1 MLSATPVAMKKALIT
16 LSCILLI
23 SYSSTLQ
30 AQNQALQELAWKYM
44 YKWVESWEDSTQIDA
59 LSADERTDLLFGMI
73 HGNSRGN
80 QWYYPL
86 FQRLLNDGV
95 SINEAR
101 SGKGLTLLETAISER
116 KSEVVALLIQNG
128 ATITDSVTICD
139 HCQDIKELPT
149 LGAVVDFADWGLLQE
164 LMSRGVRPDSLFCAE
179 IFDKVGT
186 GYEHEDFLYSFFP
199 YDMDAGLQLEEGT
212 VVDYL
217 VRKQLARE
225 VNIQPIDQ
233 YMENYRR
240 LIKKLILRENEGI
253 EALLEEVM
261 DFQKR
266 YVLKEDRDYTDWSFM
281 DDLYYLA
288 QVSGLKGHHPLYIS
302 MMKALD
308 DRQFDPLPSVQR
320 LVSAPIEMLRFADQ
334 YPLNEEVVG
343 FLMQENALSLEND
356 QWFARFPGVQNLLLQ
371 LGHKV
376 EAITID
382 TRNFLLAGYDAG
394 WLSNFYTHKQVK
406 VPGIFLQVVN
416 GNQRALEAHLES
428 NNPFAKDGY
437 GLSLFELM
445 IYLGME
451 KPALDIIEKNQYL
464 PIEKETFF
472 LALLG
477 QSKRILTALQQKTNA
492 SDYATYFYQQALRVQ
507 NSEALQWLAK
517 EGFSAENVMD
527 GLNSD
532 PSLLYLLAHT
542 EVLQLLLES
551 GLSMDHLPQEMMEI
565 SVRGQPR
572 SEIFP
577 ALGKI
582 PHALLPLAIE
592 WHAPDAI
599 EVLVDHLYAEG
610 KTLDQDHLVYAAT
623 MGSPGILKVLL
634 AKGLSLDQPG
644 STGVKPLEAAV
655 AAGATDNVRWL
666 IEQGTKI
673 EPLHTDSQTYR
684 KYRSPGPHTLIDIAG
699 NLTTYHY
706 LQEQNIPFSPFI
718 YHNLDLAITFHDHE
732 KAKALVNK
740 YAYLELEK
748 ALRYA
753 VSVNNETIGRWLLE
767 NHHFDGRPGYT
778 LPVAH
783 VYGQA
788 KNWFFEACLTDKR
801 YLPQLQRYSSEKGNS
816 LLHDAV
822 LEKNT
827 GLIYLLLEAG
837 FDPNLPNDQHFTPYY
852 YANESEH
859 FPEKEQVLARM
870 QEKGASST
878 YNASIVQGAFEEA
891 LKKGLVDK
899 VRKYLEQNADPN
911 KPYSARPSR
920 WQKEIEMPPL
930 MIALLNKQELIAQL
944 LLLYGADPNVSH
956 ESEFLVNRSPLS
968 VALDERLYTAVRM
981 LIHKGAD
988 LEFIPKS
995 NSKYVCQYEI
1005 PLREHIDQ
1013 LHRDTKVLLGWPDA
1027 QGNPPSLGYEH
1038 VDTLLYEAFEAGD
1051 LPAIRSVLTNYP
1063 GYRPADRDAFERK
1076 LFKHASLDM
1085 LKFMLNRDSAG
1096 FQFGYYDKGL
1106 ESMQTLSRAAAGGRD
1121 DLVTEL
1127 LQNYHYPLSR
1137 SWFASVLDANPMAS
1151 TIRKGGRLYSPTLSY
1166 SAMEV
1171 PTGHVFLGAQQ
1182 RQDYLD
1188 VIKAMA
1194 PSNFYLD
1201 SVCIIES
1208 VRSRF
1213 HEATTFFLG
1222 YPDNTDETRKAML
1235 DIIEGDVSSLQTR
1248 LDAGLSPDA
1257 SLYGFSLITCAAWM
1271 NRMDILVLLHE
1282 KGGSVKV
1289 QLPDG
1294 LPAQWKTAYLRPEFW
1309 AMIHGEKT
1317 MIEWLMQR
1325 GVSFKSLRISDYYGG
1340 ECYTAPFLLMAQP
1353 GKRDVLEWLLREKVI
1368 NAGTGCYGTSLL
1380 SKALKWDDPELVKLL
1395 LPPVSPTKEKRKP
1408 VRSIPY
1414 VPTNLE
1420 ESIIYALRLNASQN
1434 FFTLVKTHDFD
1445 PKQLPADGA
1454 RWIEDLEIQKWLL
1467 EQGFKLQSINYFHH
1481 FLQNALRAGDNQH
1494 FLELLKAYDTLV
1506 TKEPNQVYQYNF
1518 NKDSFDETI
1527 KLVLL
1532 SGDERMI
1539 SALYNYTRTFEIK
1552 GEGELPWLSLAVEAD
1567 ASGTISWLLDREV
1580 DWITYRNRRVN
1591 YVPDLAKNYATWKI
1605 ATEAIES
1612 HLVK

>member
-1 MLSATPVAMKKALIT
+1 MKKPLIT
-16 LSCILLI
+16 LSYILLI
-23 SYSSTLQ
+23 SSSSTVQ

-44 YKWVESWEDSTQIDA
+44 YKWVASWEDSTQIDA
-59 LSADERTDLLFGMI
+59 LSADQRTDLLFGMI
-73 HGNSRGN
+73 NGSSRGN

-86 FQRLLNDGV
+86 FQQLLNDGV

-101 SGKGLTLLETAISER
+101 SEQGLTLLETAISER
-116 KSEVVALLIQNG
+116 KSEVVTLLIQNG
-128 ATITDSVTICD
+128 AAITDSVTICD

-149 LGAVVDFADWGLLQE
+149 LGAVADFVDWGLLLE
-164 LMSRGVRPDSLFCAE
+164 LISHGLRPDSLFCEE
-179 IFDKVGT
+179 IFDHLGVG
-186 GYEHEDFLYSFFP
+186 YDHDDFLSSFFP
-199 YDMDAGLQLEEGT
+199 YEMDGEMQLEEGT
-212 VVDYL
+212 LVDYL
-217 VRKQLARE
+217 VRKQLARA

-240 LIKKLILRENEGI
+240 LIKKLILRENDDI

-261 DFQKR
+261 GFQKR
-266 YVLKEDRDYTDWSFM
+266 YVLKEDRDYADWSFM
-281 DDLYYLA
+281 DDLAYLA
-288 QVSGLKGHHPLYIS
+288 RVSSLKGHYPLYIS

-308 DRQFDPLPSVQR
+308 DRQFSSLPGVQG
-320 LVSAPIEMLRFADQ
+320 LISSPIQMLRLADRF
-334 YPLNEEVVG
+334 PLNEEVTG
-343 FLMQENALSLEND
+343 FLMQENASYLKND
-356 QWFARFPGVQNLLLQ
+356 RWFARFPGTQNLLLQ
-371 LGHKV
+371 LGHKL

-382 TRNFLLAGYDAG
+382 TRSFLLAGYDAA
-394 WLSNFYTHKQVK
+394 WLSSFYANKQVQ

-416 GNQRALEAHLES
+416 GNQRALEAHLER

-451 KPALDIIEKNQYL
+451 KPALNIIEKNQYL

-477 QSKRILTALQQKTNA
+477 QNKRILTALQQKTNA
-492 SDYATYFYQQALRVQ
+492 DDYATYFYQQALRVQ
-507 NSEALQWLAK
+507 NPGALRWLAK

-527 GLNSD
+527 GLGSD
-532 PSLLYLLAHT
+532 PSLFYLLAHA

-551 GLSMDHLPQEMMEI
+551 GLSIDHLSQDRMEL
-565 SVRGQPR
+565 SVRRPPR

-577 ALGKI
+577 TLGKI
-582 PHALLPLAIE
+582 PHALLPLAID
-592 WHAPDAI
+592 WHAQDAVA
-599 EVLVDHLYAEG
+599 VLVEHLYAEG
-610 KTLDQDHLVYAAT
+610 KALDQDYLVYAAA
-623 MGSPGILKVLL
+623 MGSPAILKLLL
-634 AKGLSLDQPG
+634 ATGLSLDQPG

-655 AAGATDNVRWL
+655 AAGVTDNVRWL
-666 IEQGTKI
+666 IEQGAKI
-673 EPLHTDSQTYR
+673 EPLYNGSQTYQ
-684 KYRSPGPHTLIDIAG
+684 KYRAPGPHTLIDIAG

-706 LQEQNIPFSPFI
+706 LKEQNIPFSPFI
-718 YHNLDLAITFHDHE
+718 YHNLDMAITFHDHE
-732 KAKALVNK
+732 GAKALVNK
-740 YAYLELEK
+740 YRYLELEQ
-748 ALRYA
+748 ALQYA

-778 LPVAH
+778 LPIAK

-801 YLPQLQRYSSEKGNS
+801 YLRQLQRYTSKKGNT
-816 LLHDAV
+816 LLHNAV

-852 YANESEH
+852 YANESED
-859 FPEKEQVLARM
+859 FPEKTQVLARM
-870 QEKGASST
+870 REKGASST

-899 VRKYLEQNADPN
+899 VREYLEQNADPN
-911 KPYSARPSR
+911 RPYLARPSR

-956 ESEFLVNRSPLS
+956 RSEFLVNRSPLS
-968 VALDERLYTAVRM
+968 IALDERLYTAVRM

-1027 QGNPPSLGYEH
+1027 QGNPSSLGYGH
-1038 VDTLLYEAFEAGD
+1038 VDTLLYEAFEASD
-1051 LPAIRSVLTNYP
+1051 LPAVRSVLSDYP
-1063 GYRPADRDAFERK
+1063 GYRPVDRGTFERK

-1121 DLVTEL
+1121 DLVSEL
-1127 LQNYHYPLSR
+1127 LQNYQYPLLR
-1137 SWFASVLDANPMAS
+1137 SWSASVLDANPMAS

-1171 PTGHVFLGAQQ
+1171 PTGYVFLGAQQ

-1213 HEATTFFLG
+1213 HEATAFFLG
-1222 YPDNTDETRKAML
+1222 YPDTLDETRKAIL
-1235 DIIEGDVSSLQTR
+1235 NIIEGNVSSLQAQ

-1271 NRMDILVLLHE
+1271 NRMDILLLLHE
-1282 KGGSVKV
+1282 KGGSVEV
-1289 QLPDG
+1289 RLPG
-1294 LPAQWKTAYLRPEFW
+1294 GRMAHWETAYLRPEFW
-1309 AMIHGEKT
+1309 AMIHGEKAI
-1317 MIEWLMQR
+1317 IEWLMQQ
-1325 GVSFKSLRISDYYGG
+1325 GVSFENLRIGDYYGG

-1353 GKRDVLEWLLREKVI
+1353 GKREVLEWLLREKVI
-1368 NAGTGCYGTSLL
+1368 HSGTGCYRTSLL
-1380 SKALKWDDPELVKLL
+1380 SQAIKWDDPELVRLL
-1395 LPPVSPTKEKRKP
+1395 LQHVPPTGEKHEQ
-1408 VRSIPY
+1408 VQSIPY
-1414 VPTNLE
+1414 APTNVE
-1420 ESIIYALRLNASQN
+1420 ESIIYAIRLNASQS
-1434 FFTLVKTHDFD
+1434 FFALVKPHDFD
-1445 PKQLPADGA
+1445 ATRLPADAA

-1467 EQGFKLQSINYFHH
+1467 EKGLKLQSIDYFHD

-1494 FLELLKAYDTLV
+1494 FLELLKAYNTLV
-1506 TKEPNQVYQYNF
+1506 TNEQNEVYQYDF
-1518 NKDSFDETI
+1518 NKDSFDETV
-1527 KLVLL
+1527 KLVLQ

-1539 SALYNYTRTFEIK
+1539 SALYDYTRTFEIK
-1552 GEGELPWLSLAVEAD
+1552 GEDELPWFNLAVEAD
-1567 ASGTISWLLDREV
+1567 ASGTISWLLEKEV
-1580 DWITYRNRRVN
+1580 DWISYRNRRLN
-1591 YVPDLAKNYATWKI
+1591 YVPDLAKSYATWKI